1 VTDIHQYLDC
11 RAYLRDYYQER
22 SARDKY
28 FSHRW
33 ICTRLG
39 QGEGS
44 RSYFSNILAGRVRI
58 SPNLAT
64 RLVKVLELGKDEAEY
79 FRLMVLFNQSDTA
92 EERELYF
99 DQIIRAARP
108 GKALLHPD
116 TYAYFRKWYNIVI
129 REALDILSFRGDAAG
144 FTALAKIIVPNIT
157 AAQAREAVEFLEKA
171 GLIGKN
177 DEGCYKSLRKSVT
190 TGAQAESVV
199 INQFQMACMDLAKDS
214 LLHNADADQTF
225 STLTMSISEGA
236 YKRIEKR
243 LQKLRAELAF
253 LVEKDESPSD
263 RVYQFNFQLFPVTGV
278 EKK

>member
-1 VTDIHQYLDC
+1 MIDIFQYLDS
-11 RAYLRDYYQER
+11 RAFLRDYYRER
-22 SARDKY
+22 SVRDSY

-39 QGEGS
+39 QGAGS

-58 SPNLAT
+58 SPNLAA
-64 RLVKVLELGKDEAEY
+64 RLIKVLDLGKAEGEY
-79 FRLMVLFNQSDTA
+79 FRLLALFNQAESA

-99 DQIIRAARP
+99 DQIVRAGRP
-108 GKALLHPD
+108 GKELLHPD

-129 REALDILSFRGDAAG
+129 REALDILSFKGSESECA
-144 FTALAKIIVPNIT
+144 ALAKRVVPNLT
-157 AAQAREAVEFLEKA
+157 ATQVRDAVEFLEKA
-171 GLIGKN
+171 GLIKKDAG
-177 DEGCYKSLRKSVT
+177 GCYKSVRKAVT

-214 LLHNADADQTF
+214 LLHRPGTDQIF
-225 STLTMSISEGA
+225 STLTMSISGEA

-253 LVEKDESPSD
+253 LVEKDAHPSD
-263 RVYQFNFQLFPVTGV
+263 RVVQFNFQLFPVIGT
-278 EKK
+278 EKP

>member
-1 VTDIHQYLDC
+1 MIDIYQFIDC
-11 RAYLRDYYQER
+11 RAYLREYYQER

-39 QGEGS
+39 QGAGS

-64 RLVKVLELGKDEAEY
+64 RLVKVLELGREEAEY
-79 FRLMVLFNQSDTA
+79 FRLLVLFNESDTA

-99 DQIIRAARP
+99 DQLIRAGRP

-129 REALDILSFRGDAAG
+129 REALDILSFQGSPAEYA
-144 FTALAKIIVPNIT
+144 ALARKVIPSIT
-157 AAQAREAVEFLEKA
+157 PAQAREAVEFLEKA
-171 GLIGKN
+171 GLIAKN
-177 DEGCYKSLRKSVT
+177 AEGCYKSVRKSIT
-190 TGAQAESVV
+190 TGTQAESVV
-199 INQFQMACMDLAKDS
+199 VNQFQSACMDLAKES
-214 LLHNADADQTF
+214 LIQNGEKPQAF
-225 STLTMSISEGA
+225 STLTMSLSEDA
-236 YKRIEKR
+236 YLRIEKR
-243 LQKLRAELAF
+243 LQKLRSELIF
-253 LVEKDESPSD
+253 LVEKDERPSD
-263 RVYQFNFQLFPVTGV
+263 RVYQFNFQFFPVTEV